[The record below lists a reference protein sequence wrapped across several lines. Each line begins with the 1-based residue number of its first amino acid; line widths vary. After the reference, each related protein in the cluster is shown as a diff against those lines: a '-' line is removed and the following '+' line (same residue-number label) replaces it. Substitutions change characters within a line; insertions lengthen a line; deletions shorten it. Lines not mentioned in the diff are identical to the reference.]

1 MTSPWELV
9 AANGEHSTTIVIA
22 APYIKE
28 DSLRRLLD
36 ISSAVLSL
44 TCVTRWSPS
53 DLRAGVSDASVREV
67 VIERGGTFLLHPTLH
82 AKYYRFNDAVLIGSA
97 NLTGPGL
104 GLVTN
109 ANLEILSPPSS
120 AFDSMEFERLLL
132 SQSRVVSDS
141 EYEVWKS
148 IPVEPRSPAV
158 VPESLVLAW
167 RPLTRDPEDLWL
179 VYSEEEEHGLPE
191 SVLQQAAHDLS
202 AILAP
207 RGLDRGTFS
216 AWVSSALLA
225 SPFVSDVSSIP
236 IGAEPTAFIQLG
248 DSWNMTP
255 GEARYAAETV
265 HNWQSYYSLMNS

>member
-1 MTSPWELV
+1 MISPWELI
-9 AANGEHSTTIVIA
+9 ASSGENATTVVIA

-36 ISSAVLSL
+36 ISSTVLSL
-44 TCVTRWSPS
+44 TCVTRWGPA

-67 VIERGGTFLLHPTLH
+67 VIDSGGTFLLHPTLH
-82 AKYYRFNDAVLIGSA
+82 AKYYRFNNAVLIGSA

-104 GLVTN
+104 GLATK

-120 AFDSMEFERLLL
+120 DFDSMEFERVLL
-132 SQSRVVSDS
+132 SQSRAVPDS

-148 IPVEPRSPAV
+148 IPVEPQSPSV

-179 VYSEEEEHGLPE
+179 VYSGEEGNGLPE
-191 SVLQQAAHDLS
+191 SVLQRVAQDLS
-202 AILAP
+202 SISAP
-207 RGLDRGTFS
+207 KGLDRATFS

-225 SPFVSDVSSIP
+225 SPFVSDVRLIP
-236 IGAEPTAFIQLG
+236 VDAEPTAFIQLG
-248 DSWNMTP
+248 ESWNMAP
-255 GEARYAAETV
+255 GQARYAAETV
-265 HNWQSYYSLMNS
+265 HNWQSYFSMMNS